1 MSILVSIERR
11 IRLLMRQDGA
21 KGRVISASLVVQTG
35 LNGKRIRMR
44 LSRLRHLL
52 LRVVGVH

>member
-1 MSILVSIERR
+1 MSVLVAIERG

-35 LNGKRIRMR
+35 LNGKRIRPR
-44 LSRLRHLL
+44 LSRLRHLC
-52 LRVVGVH
+52 LRVVGLH